1 MKEPGPIHPY
11 VALGIPVLWRM
22 CFRPPPLL
30 MGAACF
36 ALDAHCVGMVRW
48 FQADLTRPPRP
59 QLDVRG
65 WLQAL
70 TERWRIP
77 SLLAPI
83 TPLSRLCCFPPRMP
97 QNATNAPDATRML
110 QPPSIRRTVHDKC
123 QTLRTVCA
131 RRPPTCC
138 PSPSP
143 TDRGPQANQKKYR
156 PFSLPSH
163 RTSKSP
169 LLRLVLALTRSPP

>member
-1 MKEPGPIHPY
+1 
-11 VALGIPVLWRM
+11 
-22 CFRPPPLL
+22 
-30 MGAACF
+30 
-36 ALDAHCVGMVRW
+36 MVPSN
-48 FQADLTRPPRP
+48 LTRPPRP

-169 LLRLVLALTRSPP
+169 LLRLVLALTRSPPGLFFFSFLATFGARRVIDLEPGSATATAASAT